1 MATQYVLPIINQKY
15 VDDVLS
21 EVMAMSVNLDENPLD
36 FGPKRLQLKVAQCR
50 QHLSRCMEIQLRV
63 QRDHYVFK
71 SHHRSESLVFDVK
84 LQRMLASDP
93 DVQHGR
99 NMKDREAIANSKL
112 RTERESLHDLVTV
125 IGDLE
130 MLLQAL
136 KMKRED
142 LKDVQ
147 NRISLQHKL
156 CQDEIGLG
164 SKWGSRPAPEESRR
178 VTGGPAAVQLTED
191 EFDVEEFAL
200 EVGAVM
206 DPVVVQAPPILA
218 SQGEDDEEEEEKN
231 PLGDLLVD
239 EVIEEIV
246 ADGEV
251 VGADERIISSILSDT
266 SARQQHQ
273 GEALVVPPAQ
283 ELEEATVPV
292 ADASP
297 IDADPPPRSIEP
309 GLVGDLG
316 ASSEVDDFLSELD
329 VPDKSPAA
337 SAAPASS
344 DVSLDDFF
352 GF

>member
-1 MATQYVLPIINQKY
+1 MATQYTLPTINQKY

-112 RTERESLHDLVTV
+112 RAERESLHDLVTV

-142 LKDVQ
+142 LKDIQ

-218 SQGEDDEEEEEKN
+218 AQDEEERD
-231 PLGDLLVD
+231 PLGEILV
-239 EVIEEIV
+239 EEIIEEIV

-251 VGADERIISSILSDT
+251 VGMDEGVISATLSDT
-266 SARQQHQ
+266 SARQQHRE
-273 GEALVVPPAQ
+273 EALVASPALGFVEEVQVP
-283 ELEEATVPV
+283 E
-292 ADASP
+292 ADASSL
-297 IDADPPPRSIEP
+297 IDVEPTPRSVEP

-329 VPDKSPAA
+329 VPDKSPGTPA
-337 SAAPASS
+337 SPASS